1 MRSSQSRAG
10 LKRSAE
16 NLFNC
21 STLCTAGAVKE
32 SVLVLVLV
40 LVRAS
45 TGRECA
51 VQGRCGGEVV
61 GAGTGL
67 KRAESAVVGTTSLEE
82 RDRGWWRWCRWSG
95 SRKRVSAF

>member
-32 SVLVLVLV
+32 SVLVLVL
-40 LVRAS
+40 AAM
-45 TGRECA
+45 GKCA
-51 VQGRCGGEVV
+51 LEGGCAGEVV

-67 KRAESAVVGTTSLEE
+67 ERAESAVVGRT
-82 RDRGWWRWCRWSG
+82 RPR
-95 SRKRVSAF
+95 